1 MLYVTTRTDRDAFTP
16 LYAMT
21 HDCSPDGGQ
30 FLPMQVP
37 HFGEEELR
45 EMAGRSFN
53 ENAAQI
59 LSLLFRRSLTGWDLD
74 LNIGKNPLQ
83 LDTLNSHT
91 LLAKL
96 RFNPEWSFEALT
108 RRIFRLMEK
117 DSDME
122 PGAWF
127 TMSLRIALL
136 FGIFGELMAR
146 ELVSAE
152 NPMDVSVPSFD
163 FQYPMAVW
171 YAKQWGLPIGNIICC
186 CNENNAPWSL
196 LHLGEMRTDTAV
208 RETLTTACDQ
218 AVPNGLE
225 RLIAGTLGTEV
236 LERYLKTAAQR
247 RSFALEASQL
257 EQLRDGFWVSVVSQR
272 RMRFMIP
279 NLCPTDGQML
289 DPYAIMSYAGLMDHR
304 SQSGETGLALVI
316 SEEEPIHGAGILSRA
331 MDISEAE
338 VRCRLGQQ

>member
-1 MLYVTTRTDRDAFTP
+1 MLYVTTRNDRDAFTP

-21 HDCSPDGGQ
+21 HDSSPDGGQ

-37 HFGEEELR
+37 HFGEDALR
-45 EMAGRSFN
+45 EMAQRPFN

-59 LSLLFRRSLTGWDLD
+59 LSLLFRRPLSGWDLD

-83 LDTLNSHT
+83 LQMLNSHT
-91 LLAKL
+91 LMAQL
-96 RFNPEWSFEALT
+96 RFNPEWSFEGLT

-117 DSDME
+117 DTDME
-122 PGAWF
+122 PGPWF
-127 TMSLRIALL
+127 TMSVAIAML

-152 NPMDVSVPSFD
+152 NPMDISVPSFD

-196 LHLGEMRTDTAV
+196 LHLGEMRTDTPV
-208 RETLTTACDQ
+208 RPTLTAACDQ
-218 AVPNGLE
+218 AVPAGLE
-225 RLIAGTLGTEV
+225 RLIAARLSGEV
-236 LERYLKTAAQR
+236 LQRYVRTLEKR
-247 RSFALEASQL
+247 RPFALEAEHL
-257 EQLRDGFWVSVVSQR
+257 EQLRRGFWVSVVSQR

-279 NLCPTDGQML
+279 NLCPTDEQML
-289 DPYAIMSYAGLMDHR
+289 DPYAVMSYAGLVDHR
-304 SQSGETGLALVI
+304 SQSGETGLALII
-316 SEEEPIHGAGILSRA
+316 SGEAPVHGAGILSRVLGTGEEE
-331 MDISEAE
+331 M
-338 VRCRLGQQ
+338 RRRLARQ